1 MVQCGPPVRQVSV
14 LRGVRSVAVLKAL
27 EKRLF

>member
-1 MVQCGPPVRQVSV
+1 MRTTGASGSV